1 MYLEHYDQKMYIIF
15 IVRLI
20 TFSTFTITPEVPIL
34 HNVSLSLI
42 IPAPIAPQALSPP
55 PANTFTGD
63 VKPSSLAKG
72 LESFQLRLWISQV
85 MDKHL
90 LYQMYLQLLLTNHA
104 FLD

>member
-1 MYLEHYDQKMYIIF
+1 MIEKMYIIF

-55 PANTFTGD
+55 
-63 VKPSSLAKG
+63 
-72 LESFQLRLWISQV
+72 QQI
-85 MDKHL
+85 L
-90 LYQMYLQLLLTNHA
+90 LPKM
-104 FLD
+104 

>member
-1 MYLEHYDQKMYIIF
+1 MYLEHYDQNVYYF

-55 PANTFTGD
+55 
-63 VKPSSLAKG
+63 
-72 LESFQLRLWISQV
+72 QQI
-85 MDKHL
+85 L
-90 LYQMYLQLLLTNHA
+90 LPKM
-104 FLD
+104 